1 MQEYI
6 SQLPAILLGVQTLLF
21 LLSHPERCPS
31 DPHPNP
37 NPIAMAPLK
46 AVCVLTGPSD
56 VTGVI
61 SFCQDSEG
69 RKRNNPHVVVNP
81 IGLSK

>member
-1 MQEYI
+1 
-6 SQLPAILLGVQTLLF
+6 VQTLLF
-21 LLSHPERCPS
+21 LLSHSERCPS
-31 DPHPNP
+31 HPHLNP

-61 SFCQDSEG
+61 SFCQDSNG
-69 RKRNNPHVVVNP
+69 TKPNHPHVVLNP
-81 IGLSK
+81 IGLCK